1 MGAMAARTVKVSE
14 LVANVPEQVRPLV
27 AELAEN
33 VSFMRRKLAQTRKGI
48 RQQDVVIPYDNG
60 GGQEGIRENPAFKGY
75 HALLASYRKSL
86 EELIVLLER
95 HGGFERTDSESPLA
109 IILAEAE
116 RLSDD
121 G

>member
-1 MGAMAARTVKVSE
+1 MAARTVRVAD

-33 VSFMRRKLAQTRKGI
+33 VLFMRRKLAQTRKGI

-86 EELIVLLER
+86 EELVMLLER
-95 HGGFERTDSESPLA
+95 HGGFERTDADNPLA
-109 IILAEAE
+109 LILAEAR
-116 RLSDD
+116 RLADD

>member
-1 MGAMAARTVKVSE
+1 MAARTVKVSE
-14 LVANVPEQVRPLV
+14 LVENVPEQVRPLV

-33 VSFMRRKLAQTRKGI
+33 VVFMRRKLAQTRKGI

-60 GGQEGIRENPAFKGY
+60 GGQQGIRENPAFKGY

-86 EELIVLLER
+86 EELVMLLER
-95 HGGFERTDSESPLA
+95 HGGFQRTDSESPLA
-109 IILAEAE
+109 LILAEAQ
-116 RLSDD
+116 RFADD